1 MEQPRMSTMDV
12 ESNSTSDLASHI
24 SILDASHRKTY
35 QQCIRAN
42 PRVLRFMQATGNY
55 WPEDSDLEDKMW
67 TTIHRC
73 FFILVRIVLIG
84 AVGYSLYYFT
94 TEVSHQNI
102 IGATITFTFFLDIVS
117 VLPTQYLN
125 QIRLQHEAI
134 THDCAAFSVSTGLSE
149 KFLALGVFI
158 ILVAITCG
166 AQFHPKFIEVFGLT
180 ISEISVVFYLT
191 FNLWFLVLDLKVSGD
206 LVDELML
213 AAKERRLSMVMFNE
227 VRSNIHRRVQES
239 KWVSDF
245 ILLPCVASVVA
256 IVVMIFHLNQKWST
270 LSYVIGWTSVLIK
283 EMIFIGIAF
292 CFVATVNGKADALT
306 EELSSEIWAD
316 GASNMEST
324 TLNPAAVTA
333 STAAAAAIE
342 QQQQQMPL
350 LKNITVQSDIERLTM
365 CVSSLTKP
373 ISFTLLFKRVSWTNV
388 LVSATG
394 LALTVSIGLVRSL
407 FVNV

>member
-1 MEQPRMSTMDV
+1 
-12 ESNSTSDLASHI
+12 
-24 SILDASHRKTY
+24 
-35 QQCIRAN
+35 
-42 PRVLRFMQATGNY
+42 MQATGNY
-55 WPEDSDLEDKMW
+55 WPDDDVEDNMW
-67 TTIHRC
+67 TVIYKC
-73 FFILVRIVLIG
+73 YFILVRIVLIG

-94 TEVSHQNI
+94 TEVNHQNI
-102 IGATITFTFFLDIVS
+102 IGGTITFTFFLDIIS

-166 AQFHPKFIEVFGLT
+166 AQFHPKPIEVLGLT

-206 LVDELML
+206 LVDELMV
-213 AAKERRLSMVMFNE
+213 AAQERRLNLVMFNE

-245 ILLPCVASVVA
+245 ILLPCIASIVA
-256 IVVMIFHLNQKWST
+256 IVVMIFHLNQQWST

-292 CFVATVNGKADALT
+292 CFVASVNGKADALT
-306 EELSSEIWAD
+306 EKLSSEIWTD
-316 GASNMEST
+316 GANMESIT
-324 TLNPAAVTA
+324 TLNPASVTA
-333 STAAAAAIE
+333 GSTASLASE
-342 QQQQQMPL
+342 QHQQRTPL
-350 LKNITVQSDIERLTM
+350 MKDITMQSDIERLTM

-388 LVSATG
+388 LVSAAG
-394 LALTVSIGLVRSL
+394 IALTISIGLVRSL
-407 FVNV
+407 FINV